1 MSKQE
6 VKKMYYNLEGE
17 LRKKKITRQK
27 MADDLRLN
35 VSTVSRKLSEPG
47 RLKLLEAY
55 QIRDLYFPDMKI
67 EYLFATDNQKTA

>member
-1 MSKQE
+1 
-6 VKKMYYNLEGE
+6 MYYNLEGE

-27 MADDLRLN
+27 MADDLQLN

>member
-1 MSKQE
+1 
-6 VKKMYYNLEGE
+6 MYYNLEGE

-67 EYLFATDNQKTA
+67 EYLFATDEQKTA